1 MEKKQKSIVVMVR
14 LAPVL
19 HDELVK
25 LAEKN
30 FTTKSDMLRRC
41 LVSYILEQKDGEK

>member
-14 LAPVL
+14 LSPVL
-19 HDELVK
+19 HDELMK
-25 LAEKN
+25 MAEKN

-41 LVSYILEQKDGEK
+41 LVNSILEEKEGEK